1 MPMTVAVTRDV
12 APRIRGFLA
21 SVMVEV
27 APGVYVG
34 PRMTHG
40 VRWRIIEVLND
51 WQMATGGAV
60 TLIWQDNRQPG
71 GLDTLG
77 FGVPARE
84 LHEVDGL
91 CLSRT
96 PLDGEELVKLGLRK
110 RSLKTESKTDDKP
123 VLPSPGRPTAPG
135 PAKQDGKP
143 PGGWR

>member
-1 MPMTVAVTRDV
+1 MPMTVAVTRDA

-40 VRWRIIEVLND
+40 VRWRIIEVLNE

-96 PLDGEELVKLGLRK
+96 PLDGDELVKLGLRK
-110 RSLKTESKTDDKP
+110 RSLKTADKPEAHPFLPSRGRPAAP
-123 VLPSPGRPTAPG
+123 VLPE
-135 PAKQDGKP
+135 PAGKP